1 MALNST
7 ALYPSFGVEPLH
19 SRLGQRWA
27 DLIGQI
33 GSLSR
38 SHPRVMALALTMRR
52 LRHKLGLAASGPFDP
67 HCTLDLLELL
77 SVFRGSED
85 DLLALYY
92 QNLSEIERE
101 LGSMAVRQRRPAEH
115 AA

>member
-7 ALYPSFGVEPLH
+7 ALYPSFGVEHLH
-19 SRLGQRWA
+19 NCLGQRWA

-52 LRHKLGLAASGPFDP
+52 LRRKLGRAVSGPFDP
-67 HCTLDLLELL
+67 HCTLDLLEIL
-77 SVFRGSED
+77 STFRGSED
-85 DLLALYY
+85 DLLTLYY
-92 QNLSEIERE
+92 QILSEIEHE
-101 LGSMAVRQRRPAEH
+101 LGSMAVRQRRPTEH